1 MKKGI
6 VYTLAFCFIQFVG
19 AQIVPHGIK
28 LDLNHVD
35 FAKDSGMKTIYAAA
49 RKARVVFDGENHSM
63 TELNSRLE
71 FSMMKGLYENCGYR
85 NFIIE
90 MSANRAYYME
100 QYICK
105 NDTNARRMLN
115 SISSEKYMR
124 FFDHLNDWMQKVP
137 EKDRIH
143 IYGLD
148 VERFYD
154 LSLQRLVDHLNTIKS
169 KIPKDLFPT
178 VNAAKILA
186 KDLLKANEEYHSD
199 YSSSS
204 KKSLHGDYA
213 YGTGYI
219 EPNEKNT
226 LSLADSLAK
235 QLALYKTWLGP
246 EFETFKTNLASLQ
259 EYFKWMKLENDAQQY
274 LWREEYMGRK
284 FQQLLAADTTQ
295 KFFGQFGRCHVAYSK
310 QNNDCGWYNYS
321 SVCNKVR
328 TRYFN
333 GDSTKIVS
341 IALFYRDNSEDLS
354 AVDIDKNS
362 TMSEEVKSIKSISSK
377 MHLLFDLY
385 DTTNQFVE
393 LKKKFRFVLYSGSEI
408 DELPKIRKG
417 DTTQISDG
425 ESSESEHSIKRRI
438 TFNILGLSFLKN
450 NLMNMQNHIGAVN
463 FDNTIKNPS
472 SWYFNHSIGY
482 QHGVLK
488 TELMG
493 FYSLGND
500 ETLLDLQGGSLHY
513 SAGGAIGSMGVSFDI
528 SRVSIDIMAD
538 CGVFSQKITNDPKSP
553 DISTVNSNLVNVV
566 SNSFVYGGHIGCDYQ
581 FSNSSLGMS
590 YQMMFQPLDEIWK
603 YQHSQFVYQNFGK
616 LNGPLF
622 WNFSLSLKLNFELRG
637 FSWSDVVSDY

>member
-6 VYTLAFCFIQFVG
+6 VYSLAFCFIQFVG

-85 NFIIE
+85 NFIVE

-124 FFDHLNDWMQKVP
+124 FFDHLNDWMRKVP
-137 EKDRIH
+137 EKDKIH

-154 LSLQRLVDHLNTIKS
+154 LSLQRLVDHLNTIKT
-169 KIPKDLFPT
+169 KIPKNLFPT

-186 KDLLKANEEYHSD
+186 KDLLKANEDYHSD

-213 YGTGYI
+213 YGSDYV

-226 LSLADSLAK
+226 LSLADSLVK

-246 EFETFKTNLASLQ
+246 EFEKFQSNLASLQ

-284 FQQLLAADTTQ
+284 FQQLLSVDTTQ

-310 QNNDCGWYNYS
+310 QDNDCGWYNYH

-328 TRYFN
+328 TSYFH
-333 GDSTKIVS
+333 GDSSKIVS
-341 IALFYRDNSEDLS
+341 IALFYRDEEEHLS
-354 AVDIDKNS
+354 AVDLENNS
-362 TMSEEVKSIKSISSK
+362 NMVDEVSSIKNISSK
-377 MHLLFDLY
+377 VPLLFDLY
-385 DTTNQFVE
+385 DTTNEFVE
-393 LKKKFRFVLYSGSEI
+393 LKKKFRFVLFSGSDI
-408 DELPKIRKG
+408 VELPSLRKS
-417 DTTQISDG
+417 DTTKIDDG
-425 ESSESEHSIKRRI
+425 SSERDYAKKRRF

-450 NLMNMQNHIGAVN
+450 NLTYMQNHMRNVN
-463 FDNTIKNPS
+463 FGNTIKNPS
-472 SWYFNHSIGY
+472 NWYFNHSIGY
-482 QHGVLK
+482 QNRIFK

-500 ETLLDLQGGSLHY
+500 ETLLDLENGTLHY
-513 SAGGAIGSMGVSFDI
+513 SAGGAIGSLGISFDV
-528 SRVSIDIMAD
+528 SRVSFDIMAD
-538 CGVFSQKITNDPKSP
+538 CGVYSQKITYDPKSP
-553 DISTVNSNLVNVV
+553 DIASVNSNLVNVV
-566 SNSFVYGGHIGCDYQ
+566 CNSFVYGGHIGCDYQ
-581 FSNSSLGMS
+581 FSEVSVGMS
-590 YQMMFQPLDEIWK
+590 YQMMFQPQDEIWR
-603 YQHSQFVYQNFGK
+603 YQHSQYIYQDFGK
-616 LNGPLF
+616 INGSLL
-622 WNFSLSLKLNFELRG
+622 WNVSLLMKLKL
-637 FSWSDVVSDY
+637 

>member
-6 VYTLAFCFIQFVG
+6 VYSLAFCFIQFVG

-49 RKARVVFDGENHSM
+49 QKARVVFDGENHSM

-85 NFIIE
+85 NFIVE

-124 FFDHLNDWMQKVP
+124 FFDHLNDWMRKVP
-137 EKDRIH
+137 EKDKIH

-154 LSLQRLVDHLNTIKS
+154 LSLQRLVDHLNTIKT
-169 KIPKDLFPT
+169 KIPKNLFPT

-186 KDLLKANEEYHSD
+186 KDLLKANEDYHSD

-213 YGTGYI
+213 YGSDYV

-226 LSLADSLAK
+226 LSLADSLVK

-246 EFETFKTNLASLQ
+246 EFEKFQSNLASLQ

-284 FQQLLAADTTQ
+284 FQQILAADTNQ

-310 QNNDCGWYNYS
+310 QDNDCGWYNYH

-328 TRYFN
+328 TSYFH
-333 GDSTKIVS
+333 GDSSKIVS
-341 IALFYRDNSEDLS
+341 IALFYRDEEEHIS
-354 AVDIDKNS
+354 AVDLENNS
-362 TMSEEVKSIKSISSK
+362 NMVDEVSSIKNISSK
-377 MHLLFDLY
+377 VSLLFDLY
-385 DTTNQFVE
+385 DTTNEFVE
-393 LKKKFRFVLYSGSEI
+393 LKKKFRFVLFSGSDI
-408 DELPKIRKG
+408 VELPSLRKS
-417 DTTQISDG
+417 DTTKIDDG
-425 ESSESEHSIKRRI
+425 SSERDHAKKRRF

-450 NLMNMQNHIGAVN
+450 NLTNMQNHMRNVN
-463 FDNTIKNPS
+463 FGNTIKNPS
-472 SWYFNHSIGY
+472 NWYFNHSIGY
-482 QHGVLK
+482 QNRIFK

-500 ETLLDLQGGSLHY
+500 ETLLDLENGTLHY
-513 SAGGAIGSMGVSFDI
+513 SAGGAIGSLGISFDV
-528 SRVSIDIMAD
+528 SRVSFDIMAD
-538 CGVFSQKITNDPKSP
+538 CGVYSQKITYDPKSP
-553 DISTVNSNLVNVV
+553 DIASVNSNLVNVV

-581 FSNSSLGMS
+581 FSEVSVGMS
-590 YQMMFQPLDEIWK
+590 YQMMFQPQDEIWR
-603 YQHSQFVYQNFGK
+603 YQHSQYIYQDFGK
-616 LNGPLF
+616 INGSLL
-622 WNFSLSLKLNFELRG
+622 WNVSLLMKLKL
-637 FSWSDVVSDY
+637 

>member
-6 VYTLAFCFIQFVG
+6 VYSLAFCFIQFVG

-85 NFIIE
+85 NFIVE

-124 FFDHLNDWMQKVP
+124 FFDHLNDWMRKVP
-137 EKDRIH
+137 EKDKIH

-154 LSLQRLVDHLNTIKS
+154 LSLQRLVDHLNTIKT
-169 KIPKDLFPT
+169 KIPKNLFPT

-186 KDLLKANEEYHSD
+186 KDLLKANEDYHSD

-213 YGTGYI
+213 YGSDYV

-226 LSLADSLAK
+226 LSLADSLVK

-246 EFETFKTNLASLQ
+246 EFEKFQSNLASLQ

-284 FQQLLAADTTQ
+284 FQQLLSVDTTQ

-310 QNNDCGWYNYS
+310 QDNDCGWYNYH

-328 TRYFN
+328 TSYFH
-333 GDSTKIVS
+333 GDSSKIVS
-341 IALFYRDNSEDLS
+341 IALFYRDEEEHLS
-354 AVDIDKNS
+354 AVDLENNS
-362 TMSEEVKSIKSISSK
+362 NMVDEVSSIKNISSK
-377 MHLLFDLY
+377 VSLLFDLY
-385 DTTNQFVE
+385 DTTNEFVE
-393 LKKKFRFVLYSGSEI
+393 LKKKFRFVLFSGSDI
-408 DELPKIRKG
+408 VELPSLRKG
-417 DTTQISDG
+417 DATKIDDG
-425 ESSESEHSIKRRI
+425 SSERDHAKKRRF

-450 NLMNMQNHIGAVN
+450 NLTNMQNHMRNVN
-463 FDNTIKNPS
+463 FGNTIKNPS
-472 SWYFNHSIGY
+472 NWYFNHSIGY
-482 QHGVLK
+482 QHRIFK

-500 ETLLDLQGGSLHY
+500 ETLLDLENGTLHY
-513 SAGGAIGSMGVSFDI
+513 SAGGAIGSLGISFDV
-528 SRVSIDIMAD
+528 SRVSFDIMAD
-538 CGVFSQKITNDPKSP
+538 CGVYSQKITYDPKSP
-553 DISTVNSNLVNVV
+553 DIASVNSNLVNVV
-566 SNSFVYGGHIGCDYQ
+566 CNSFVYGGHIGCDYQ
-581 FSNSSLGMS
+581 FSEVSVGMS
-590 YQMMFQPLDEIWK
+590 YQMMFQPQDEIWR
-603 YQHSQFVYQNFGK
+603 YQHSQYIYQDFGK
-616 LNGPLF
+616 INGSLL
-622 WNFSLSLKLNFELRG
+622 WNVSLLMKLKL
-637 FSWSDVVSDY
+637 